1 MYKLLT
7 AAASNA
13 KTAKDDRYTSA
24 LLHLAPY
31 TKSGRNLCAMA
42 HKPNDKYAAD
52 WLDKGG
58 NVAVIFD
65 AVKGEDLPPVFWRH
79 DVIDG
84 DKSDFRFL
92 DADNVVVG
100 LRSKGKAKKAPTVN
114 PGSDNKYCWQFC
126 LDESGRGV
134 FANVQ
139 AARMRRTD
147 LFNDDRAEFEKLLWK
162 DVAALCRKADREGKQ
177 AACRLNG
184 TSDIQWERIFP
195 RLFSEFADVRWYDYT
210 KLPLRSVPHNY
221 HLTYSLQFVRAAA
234 AARKVAN
241 NG

>member
-7 AAASNA
+7 AAAANA
-13 KTAKDDRYTSA
+13 KTAKDDRFTSA

-31 TKSGRNLCAMA
+31 TKSGKNLCAMA

-52 WLDKGG
+52 WLDRGG

-65 AVKGEDLPPVFWRH
+65 TVKGEDLPPVFWGH

-84 DKSDFRFL
+84 DKSDNRFN
-92 DADNVVVG
+92 DPVNVVVG

-114 PGSDNKYCWQFC
+114 GDDKAYCWQFC

-162 DVAALCRKADREGKQ
+162 DIAALCRKADREGKQ

-195 RLFSEFADVRWYDYT
+195 RLFTEFADVKWYDYT

-221 HLTYSLQFVRAAA
+221 HLTYSLQFVRSAAA
-234 AARKVAN
+234 AVKAAS
-241 NG
+241 